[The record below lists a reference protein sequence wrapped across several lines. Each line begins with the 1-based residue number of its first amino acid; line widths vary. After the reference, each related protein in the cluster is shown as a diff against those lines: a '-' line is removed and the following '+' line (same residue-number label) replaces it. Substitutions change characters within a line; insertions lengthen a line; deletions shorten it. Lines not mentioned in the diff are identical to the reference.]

1 MREGDRRK
9 KKKKSE
15 GDEAVRAGE
24 GGQQGNLHKATFK
37 MYNILNEISCKKSFY
52 TGGNEFFFTWLHY
65 AGSGY
70 VNYA

>member
-37 MYNILNEISCKKSFY
+37 MYNIERDKLQKKFLY
-52 TGGNEFFFTWLHY
+52 WWE
-65 AGSGY
+65 
-70 VNYA
+70 

>member
-1 MREGDRRK
+1 M
-9 KKKKSE
+9 
-15 GDEAVRAGE
+15 RAGE

-52 TGGNEFFFTWLHY
+52 TGGSEFFFTWLHY
-65 AGSGY
+65 AGSGD

>member
-1 MREGDRRK
+1 MREGGRKK

-52 TGGNEFFFTWLHY
+52 TGGNEFFLP
-65 AGSGY
+65 GY
-70 VNYA
+70 TMLEVAM

>member
-52 TGGNEFFFTWLHY
+52 TGGNEFSLPGY
-65 AGSGY
+65 AMLE
-70 VNYA
+70 VVM